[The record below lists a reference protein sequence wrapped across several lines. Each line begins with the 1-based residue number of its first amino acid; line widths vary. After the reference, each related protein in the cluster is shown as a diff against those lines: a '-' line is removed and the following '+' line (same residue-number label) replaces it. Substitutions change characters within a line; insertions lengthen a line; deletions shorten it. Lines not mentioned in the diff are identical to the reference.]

1 MFACW
6 LELTVKSGN
15 LTKKACV
22 PPRACKVLTF
32 ELQFVGEILLCD
44 HTIIQMKPPNEQ
56 PLWQNYSPV
65 F

>member
-22 PPRACKVLTF
+22 PPRACTVLTF
-32 ELQFVGEILLCD
+32 ELQFVGEI
-44 HTIIQMKPPNEQ
+44 HTIIEMKPPNDQ